1 MIDDQYLKGD
11 ILEYD
16 PSPYTS
22 NELLQTRTR
31 LNLKLGFNSKSFL
44 CNLMVDLLTMIMTI
58 MMMMMMMKTCPEWKT
73 FPSSSTYSA
82 VMIAPSLGYRTLE
95 LQNVN
100 FFYTDHFCPT
110 KFIPRKSA

>member
-44 CNLMVDLLTMIMTI
+44 WNQLVDLLTMIMTI
-58 MMMMMMMKTCPEWKT
+58 MMMMTMKTCPEWKT

-82 VMIAPSLGYRTLE
+82 VMIAPSLGYR
-95 LQNVN
+95 
-100 FFYTDHFCPT
+100 
-110 KFIPRKSA
+110 S

>member
-1 MIDDQYLKGD
+1 MDDQYLKGD

-58 MMMMMMMKTCPEWKT
+58 MMMMMMMIFEQ
-73 FPSSSTYSA
+73 
-82 VMIAPSLGYRTLE
+82 
-95 LQNVN
+95 LQKRNAN
-100 FFYTDHFCPT
+100 N
-110 KFIPRKSA
+110 

>member
-58 MMMMMMMKTCPEWKT
+58 
-73 FPSSSTYSA
+73 
-82 VMIAPSLGYRTLE
+82 
-95 LQNVN
+95 
-100 FFYTDHFCPT
+100 TDYDYYYD
-110 KFIPRKSA
+110 SEDAYDYD